1 MVLSLRMRLR
11 SGRWSGCHVKTCLSS
26 LSGRSHDNLESWIG
40 IFINDRL
47 FLRIDESATTGVG
60 MATPNSYKHQDM
72 LQLEL

>member
-11 SGRWSGCHVKTCLSS
+11 SGRWSGCHVKTCLGS

-47 FLRIDESATTGVG
+47 FL
-60 MATPNSYKHQDM
+60 MN
-72 LQLEL
+72 LQPLELEWQHQIPTSIKICYN